1 MTRAAIMLA
10 AALATAAQLPPA
22 QAQAASYHI
31 DRAALKDACM
41 AASARPPAAVSAEI
55 ARVASD
61 QWGKFGYGRVKETAV
76 DTVIDKTGDGGLS
89 GSLSWDAVYQFW
101 AYTGFDGVLTFPYDV
116 VMGPSGPEVL
126 QANTRQNIEA
136 ANAKFGAG
144 APTAKAIAGAIKR
157 SSASTLPWSAVFVS
171 SVMKQAGLTNEQ
183 FRPAPA
189 HAGYIQ
195 AAIDAYG
202 LGRKAYAYLPCDPG
216 WVEPRVGD
224 VICYS
229 RNSSPIRN
237 FGQVLAGVEAAKGAF
252 GYESHCDIVSQV
264 ARSPKH
270 VVHSIG
276 GNVGDT
282 VTKTE
287 RTLAGGPITTGK
299 PIAWIAVLALKPDP
313 DPVAPPPEPAP
324 IPAPPAAPGPV
335 PAAPAPPAPTPT
347 PVPAPPEPAP
357 TPPAP
362 APEPPPPAPPPPAE
376 PTLTPPPPV
385 PPEPPAS
392 EPAAAPAPAAAP
404 PVDDGDPASPDPNA
418 PPPAPASPTPPS
430 PTPQGV

>member
-1 MTRAAIMLA
+1 MTRAAVMLA
-10 AALATAAQLPPA
+10 AALAMAAQLPPA
-22 QAQAASYHI
+22 PARAASFQI

-41 AASARPPAAVSAEI
+41 AASTHPPAAVAQEI
-55 ARVASD
+55 SRVAND

-116 VMGPSGPEVL
+116 VISPSGPRIL

-136 ANAKFGAG
+136 ANAKFGVG

-171 SVMKQAGLTNEQ
+171 SVMKQAGLTPEQ

-216 WVEPRVGD
+216 WIEPRVGD

-229 RNSSPIRN
+229 RNSSPVRS
-237 FGQVLAGVEAAKGAF
+237 FSQVLAGVEAAKGAF
-252 GYESHCDIVSQV
+252 SYESHCDIVSQV

-313 DPVAPPPEPAP
+313 DPT
-324 IPAPPAAPGPV
+324 PAAPV
-335 PAAPAPPAPTPT
+335 PAPAPTPAPVTPPAIAEPPPSTPAPAALETAAPEAPPAP
-347 PVPAPPEPAP
+347 ASPEPPAAVA
-357 TPPAP
+357 PAP
-362 APEPPPPAPPPPAE
+362 APVQAEPPP
-376 PTLTPPPPV
+376 
-385 PPEPPAS
+385 S
-392 EPAAAPAPAAAP
+392 AAAPAT
-404 PVDDGDPASPDPNA
+404 DDGDPSSPDPNA
-418 PPPAPASPTPPS
+418 PPPSG
-430 PTPQGV
+430 PTPQPP

>member
-1 MTRAAIMLA
+1 MTRSALMLA
-10 AALATAAQLPPA
+10 AALVAALQSPPA
-22 QAQAASYHI
+22 PAAAASYHI

-41 AASARPPAAVSAEI
+41 AASARPPAAVAQEI
-55 ARVASD
+55 SRVAND

-116 VMGPSGPEVL
+116 VIGPSGPQVL

-171 SVMKQAGLTNEQ
+171 SVMKQAGLANDQ

-202 LGRKAYAYLPCDPG
+202 LGRKAYAYLPCDPS

-229 RNSSPIRN
+229 RNSSPIRS
-237 FGQVLAGVEAAKGAF
+237 FSQVLAGVEAAKGAF

-313 DPVAPPPEPAP
+313 DPVPPPAPSGPTAPADP
-324 IPAPPAAPGPV
+324 TPVPDPATPVPAAAPAVPRPAA
-335 PAAPAPPAPTPT
+335 PAAPAP
-347 PVPAPPEPAP
+347 
-357 TPPAP
+357 AP
-362 APEPPPPAPPPPAE
+362 APEAPAPPPA
-376 PTLTPPPPV
+376 TPVTP
-385 PPEPPAS
+385 
-392 EPAAAPAPAAAP
+392 PAAA
-404 PVDDGDPASPDPNA
+404 DP
-418 PPPAPASPTPPS
+418 
-430 PTPQGV
+430 

>member
-1 MTRAAIMLA
+1 MTRAALMLA
-10 AALATAAQLPPA
+10 AACTAALQLPPVPA
-22 QAQAASYHI
+22 RAASYHI

-41 AASARPPAAVSAEI
+41 AASARPPAAVAQEI
-55 ARVASD
+55 SRVAND

-116 VMGPSGPEVL
+116 VIGPSGPQVL

-171 SVMKQAGLTNEQ
+171 SVMKQAGLANDQ

-202 LGRKAYAYLPCDPG
+202 LGRKAYAYLPCDPS

-229 RNSSPIRN
+229 RNSSPIRS
-237 FGQVLAGVEAAKGAF
+237 FSQVMAGVEAAKGAF
-252 GYESHCDIVSQV
+252 AYESHCDIVSQV

-313 DPVAPPPEPAP
+313 DPVPPPAPAEPAPAPAPAPLPTPGPAPAPPPVPEPAP
-324 IPAPPAAPGPV
+324 AVATPPS
-335 PAAPAPPAPTPT
+335 
-347 PVPAPPEPAP
+347 PAPPEPAP
-357 TPPAP
+357 
-362 APEPPPPAPPPPAE
+362 
-376 PTLTPPPPV
+376 PPV
-385 PPEPPAS
+385 ATPATPAPPEPPAPVAPPS
-392 EPAAAPAPAAAP
+392 TEPVPAPPPAAT
-404 PVDDGDPASPDPNA
+404 DDGDPAAPEPGA
-418 PPPAPASPTPPS
+418 PPPT

>member
-1 MTRAAIMLA
+1 MTRSALMLT
-10 AALATAAQLPPA
+10 AALVAALQLPPA
-22 QAQAASYHI
+22 PAAAASYHI
-31 DRAALKDACM
+31 DRAALKDACL
-41 AASARPPAAVSAEI
+41 AASARPPAAVAQEI
-55 ARVASD
+55 SRVAND

-76 DTVIDKTGDGGLS
+76 DTVIDRTGDGGLS

-116 VMGPSGPEVL
+116 VIGPQGPQVL

-171 SVMKQAGLTNEQ
+171 SVMKQAGLANDQ

-202 LGRKAYAYLPCDPG
+202 LGRKAYAYLPCDPS

-229 RNSSPIRN
+229 RNSSPIRS
-237 FGQVLAGVEAAKGAF
+237 FSQVLTGVEAAKGAF

-264 ARSPKH
+264 ARAPKH

-313 DPVAPPPEPAP
+313 DPVP
-324 IPAPPAAPGPV
+324 
-335 PAAPAPPAPTPT
+335 
-347 PVPAPPEPAP
+347 
-357 TPPAP
+357 PPAP
-362 APEPPPPAPPPPAE
+362 AEPAPLPAPQPTPGPPPAPPPVPEPGTSAPEPPA
-376 PTLTPPPPV
+376 PPPPV
-385 PPEPPAS
+385 ATPATPAPPEPPAPVAPPS
-392 EPAAAPAPAAAP
+392 TEPVPAPPSPTPAAT
-404 PVDDGDPASPDPNA
+404 DDGDPAAPEPVA
-418 PPPAPASPTPPS
+418 PPPTPAPAPA
-430 PTPQGV
+430 PQGA